1 MSKDKKMKDPQEK
14 LNTAKKIA
22 NKSSSNGF
30 FESIEKAGIRF
41 FRWISAI
48 IDRVFYTKSYAVIF
62 AFLMACLSYFIVN
75 FNDSSITNALSSSK
89 TLNNINVTSRYNS
102 ESFEIS
108 GLPTSC
114 DVTLTGDAA
123 NVNNAATKSG
133 YCLINLEGYTE
144 GTYTV
149 DLTAS
154 GYGDNVSTVIKPSQV
169 TVTLKPKTTSQFD
182 LSYDYINQ
190 NQLDSKYI
198 LGTPEFSTGSNKV
211 NIRAS
216 QDTLNS
222 IALVKALIDVS
233 GQTSDFEVEAPLV
246 AYDANGKVVDAEIV
260 PSSITAKV
268 SITSPSKTV
277 PIKLNVTGEAPS
289 GFSLE
294 SVTMNHQTTTIYA
307 SEDVL
312 ANVNE
317 VSVSLDLSTITSDSE
332 IIQPVILPSGVNASD
347 VTMVNLKATLGTTV
361 TRAIEDITLN
371 SSNNDN
377 SYGVSYA
384 DTLKVS
390 LTISGTQSNVDS
402 VSASD
407 FYVYVDFAGLE
418 PGTYDL
424 PVNVT
429 VNTTS
434 YVNVEVSPKSLNITL
449 VDNSQE

>member
-1 MSKDKKMKDPQEK
+1 MNNFKNVKDPQEK

-30 FESIEKAGIRF
+30 FESIEKIAIRF
-41 FRWISAI
+41 FRWTSSI
-48 IDRVFYTKSYAVIF
+48 IDKIFFTKSYAVVF
-62 AFLMACLSYFIVN
+62 AFLLACLSYVVVN

-89 TLNNINVTSRYNS
+89 TLTNVNVTSRYNS

-114 DVTLTGDAA
+114 DITLTGEAA

-133 YCLINLEGYTE
+133 YCLLNLEGYTE

-149 DLTAS
+149 DLVAT
-154 GYGDNVSTVIKPSQV
+154 GYGDSVSTIIKPSQV
-169 TVTLKPKTTSQFD
+169 TVTLKPKTTAQFD
-182 LSYDYINQ
+182 LSYDYINK

-198 LGTPEFSTGSNKV
+198 LGEPEFSTGSSKV

-246 AYDANGKVVDAEIV
+246 AYDVNGKVVDAEIV

-268 SITSPSKTV
+268 KITSPSKTV
-277 PIKLNVTGEAPS
+277 PISLNVTGEAPS

-294 SVTMNHQTTTIYA
+294 SVTMNHQTTVIYA

-317 VSVSLDLSTITSDSE
+317 VTVSLDLSTITSDSE

-347 VTMVNLKATLGTTV
+347 VTMVNLKATLGSTV
-361 TRAIEDITLN
+361 TRTIEDITLN
-371 SSNNDN
+371 SANNDN
-377 SYGVSYA
+377 GYGVSYA

-402 VSASD
+402 VSAND

-424 PVNVT
+424 PVQVT
-429 VNTTS
+429 VNTSS
-434 YVNVEVSPKSLNITL
+434 YVDVEVNPKNLNITL
-449 VDNSQE
+449 VNSQE